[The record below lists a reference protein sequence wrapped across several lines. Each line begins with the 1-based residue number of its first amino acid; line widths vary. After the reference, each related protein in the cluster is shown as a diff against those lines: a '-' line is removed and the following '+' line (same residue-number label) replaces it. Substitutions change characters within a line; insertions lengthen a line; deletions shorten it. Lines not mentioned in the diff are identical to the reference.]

1 MQAPHATL
9 SLLRLGV
16 AATGLASAADASA
29 QSLKVTGLTHSGNQ
43 ITITVQNTKPRFPD
57 LRSSP

>member
-16 AATGLASAADASA
+16 ATGLASAADASA
-29 QSLKVTGLTHSGNQ
+29 QSLKVTGLTHSRNQ
-43 ITITVQNTKPRFPD
+43 ITPTSVAPPPV
-57 LRSSP
+57 L

>member
-1 MQAPHATL
+1 
-9 SLLRLGV
+9 V